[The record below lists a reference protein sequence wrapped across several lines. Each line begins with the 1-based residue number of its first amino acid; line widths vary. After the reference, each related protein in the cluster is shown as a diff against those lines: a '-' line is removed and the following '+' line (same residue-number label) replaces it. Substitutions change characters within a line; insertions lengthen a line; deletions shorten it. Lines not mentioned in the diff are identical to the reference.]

1 MIKTEVIKLDPENPD
16 SSKIQKAAIILRKG
30 GLVAFPTET
39 VYGLAANLSNRKSMD
54 RLMEVKNRPAEKLFT
69 IHIADKDKIEEF
81 AMDIPIEG
89 YKLIDKFWP
98 GPLTLVFKSKK
109 NNNQTV
115 GMRMPSNRIAQDLIN
130 ITAVPI
136 VAPSANIS
144 GDNPATT
151 IEEVLSDF
159 DGKIDLALD
168 GGKTS
173 LGVSS
178 TVVDVTLSRPEIK
191 REGAIKKEDIEN
203 AIRAKNIVFVCTG
216 NSCRSVMAMELLK
229 KKMAKRED
237 VNITAA
243 GLAVLPGMAASFET
257 RKLLEAEGID
267 VSKHRARQLTVDI
280 VKRADLILVMQKVHE
295 QKILHDY
302 PFVKNRLYLLKEFAK
317 IDDGDLEIYDP
328 IGKSEE
334 YYKIIFE
341 LIKQTVDR
349 VSQLI

>member
-16 SSKIQKAAIILRKG
+16 TSKIQRAAVVLRKG

-39 VYGLAANLSNRKSMD
+39 VYGLAASLTNQKSID

-69 IHIADKDKIEEF
+69 IHIADKEKIEEF
-81 AMDIPIEG
+81 AKDISVEA

-115 GMRMPSNRIAQDLIN
+115 GMRMPSNRIAQDLIS

-151 IEEVLSDF
+151 VEEVLSDF
-159 DGKIDLALD
+159 EGKIEMALD

-173 LGVSS
+173 LGMSS
-178 TVVDVTLSRPEIK
+178 TVVDVTLEKPQIK
-191 REGAIKKEDIEN
+191 REGAIKKEDIEK
-203 AIRAKNIVFVCTG
+203 AMRTKNILFVCTG

-237 VNITAA
+237 VNISAA
-243 GLAVLPGMAASFET
+243 GLAVLPGMGASFET
-257 RKLLEAEGID
+257 RRLLEEEGID
-267 VSKHRARQLTVDI
+267 VSKHRARQLTAEI
-280 VKRADLILVMQKVHE
+280 AKRADLILVMQKSHE
-295 QKILHDY
+295 QKILREY

-317 IDDGDLEIYDP
+317 IEDGDLDIYDP

-334 YYKIIFE
+334 YYKAIFE
-341 LIKQTVDR
+341 LIRQAVDR